1 MSMTIRKA
9 DARGHANFGWLNA
22 RHTFSFGEYHDPAHM
37 GFGPLRVIN
46 DDRIAPGGGFPTHPH
61 ADMEILTYV
70 IDGALAHKDS
80 LGNGSTIRPGEIQ
93 YMRAGTGIRHSE
105 FNPSES
111 DPLRLLQIWILPAQR
126 GTQPGYGQQR
136 IDTLPVKDGL
146 RLIASGDGRDGAV
159 HIGRDADLYAAT
171 LDGADRA
178 ELALAPGRLGWVQVA
193 RGAVTL
199 NGERLTEGDGVALS
213 DETQLRLTEGD
224 GAELLVFDMA
234 A

>member
-9 DARGHANFGWLNA
+9 DDRGHARFGWLNA
-22 RHTFSFGEYHDPAHM
+22 RHTFSFGEYYDPAHM

-105 FNPSES
+105 FNPSASE
-111 DPLRLLQIWILPAQR
+111 PLRLLQIWVLPAER
-126 GTQPGYGQQR
+126 GTPPGYGQQR
-136 IDTLPVKDGL
+136 IDALPVKNGL
-146 RLIASGDGRDGAV
+146 RLIASGDGRDGSV
-159 HIGRDADLYAAT
+159 RIGQDVDLYAAT
-171 LDGADRA
+171 LDGADTA
-178 ELALAPGRLGWVQVA
+178 ALSIAPGRLGWVQVA
-193 RGAVTL
+193 RGSVTL
-199 NGERLTEGDGVALS
+199 NGERLHEGDGAALA
-213 DETQLRLTEGD
+213 DETQLQLSDGD

-234 A
+234 P

>member
-1 MSMTIRKA
+1 MTIRKA
-9 DARGHANFGWLNA
+9 DDRGHARFGWLNA
-22 RHTFSFGEYHDPAHM
+22 RHTFSFGEYYDPAHM

-105 FNPSES
+105 FNPSSSE
-111 DPLRLLQIWILPAQR
+111 PLRLLQIWVLPAER
-126 GTQPGYGQQR
+126 GTPPGYGQQR
-136 IDTLPVKDGL
+136 IDVLPVKNGL
-146 RLIASGDGRDGAV
+146 RLIASGDGRDGSV
-159 HIGRDADLYAAT
+159 RIGQDVDLYAAT
-171 LDGADRA
+171 LDGADTA
-178 ELALAPGRLGWVQVA
+178 ELTPAPGRLGWVQVA
-193 RGAVTL
+193 RGSVTL
-199 NGERLTEGDGVALS
+199 NGERLAEGDGAALS
-213 DETQLRLTEGD
+213 GETLLRLSDGD

-234 A
+234 P

>member
-9 DARGHANFGWLNA
+9 DERGHANFGWLNA
-22 RHTFSFGEYHDPAHM
+22 RHTFSFGEYRDPAHM

-105 FNPSES
+105 FNPSDSE
-111 DPLRLLQIWILPAQR
+111 PLRLLQIWVLPAKR
-126 GTQPGYGQQR
+126 GQPPGYGQQR
-136 IDTLPVKDGL
+136 IDALPVNNGL
-146 RLIASGDGRDGAV
+146 RLIASGDGRDGSV
-159 HIGRDADLYAAT
+159 HIGQDADLYAVT
-171 LDGADRA
+171 LDGADTA
-178 ELALAPGRLGWVQVA
+178 TLTLVPGRLGWVQVA

-199 NGERLTEGDGVALS
+199 NGVALAEGDGVALA
-213 DETQLRLTEGD
+213 DETQLRLSDGD

-234 A
+234 P

>member
-9 DARGHANFGWLNA
+9 DERGHARFGWLNA
-22 RHTFSFGEYHDPAHM
+22 RHTFSFGEYYDPAYM

-105 FNPSES
+105 FNPSSSE
-111 DPLRLLQIWILPAQR
+111 PLRLLQIWVLPAER
-126 GTQPGYGQQR
+126 GTPPGYGQQR
-136 IDTLPVKDGL
+136 IDALPVKNGL
-146 RLIASGDGRDGAV
+146 RLIASGDGREGSV
-159 HIGRDADLYAAT
+159 RIGQDVDLYAAT
-171 LDGADRA
+171 LDGADTA
-178 ELALAPGRLGWVQVA
+178 ELTPAPGRLGWVQVA
-193 RGAVTL
+193 RGSVTL
-199 NGERLTEGDGVALS
+199 NGERLAEGDGAALS
-213 DETQLRLTEGD
+213 GETQLRLSDGD

-234 A
+234 P